1 MAFIFMDCST
11 VAKRY
16 VQEIGSAWVSS
27 LFTAVPANSV
37 VIAAI
42 TRVEVVAALTRRS

>member
-1 MAFIFMDCST
+1 MAVIFMDSST

-16 VQEIGSAWVSS
+16 VQETGSAWVSS
-27 LFTAVPANSV
+27 LFTAAPANRV

-42 TRVEVVAALTRRS
+42 T